1 VLSRILPCDYDDMAI
16 PPQTPD
22 YQRRVQK
29 QGKRRG
35 LITDALFVVGVLL
48 IVAAWEKR
56 TVMPGVVWVGV
67 VVLGVVLM
75 VLSVLIPF
83 RRGRAAMAAYEKDL
97 ALREPGTV
105 QLLTVASSPFTLFFN
120 DEWKLTSDM
129 QIRLDS
135 GHTFS
140 GSYEELADSGPLG
153 RRAKVRPFDAWFRVG
168 ATLRCLV
175 NPTNSDS
182 VWVFP
187 FAAPGDALRP
197 PPLNAMA
204 TEDFFR
210 FRSAT

>member
-1 VLSRILPCDYDDMAI
+1 MAI

-22 YQRRVQK
+22 YQRRVRK
-29 QGKRRG
+29 QDKRREW
-35 LITDALFVVGVLL
+35 IEHALFVVGVLL

-56 TVMPGVVWVGV
+56 TVTPGVVWVGV

-75 VLSVLIPF
+75 GLSVLIPF
-83 RRGRAAMAAYEKDL
+83 RRGRAATAAYEKDL
-97 ALREPGTV
+97 ALRAPGTV

-140 GSYEELADSGPLG
+140 GSYDTLAGSGPLG
-153 RRAKVRPFDAWFRVG
+153 CRAKVRPFDAWFRVG

-197 PPLNAMA
+197 PALNA
-204 TEDFFR
+204 TDSEDFIR